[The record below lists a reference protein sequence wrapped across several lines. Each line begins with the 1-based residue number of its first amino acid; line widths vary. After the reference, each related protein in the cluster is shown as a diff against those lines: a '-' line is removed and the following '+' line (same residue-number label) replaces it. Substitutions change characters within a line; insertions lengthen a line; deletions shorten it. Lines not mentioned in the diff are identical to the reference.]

1 MFFNLLGQR
10 TLSSLDLPRTV
21 SVANGLPSAISVGD
35 LPSNRN
41 QERNE
46 GGTFDG
52 SASHFEHNGR
62 RRQKVPAR
70 DLPIQVLEKF
80 SRVTRLAR
88 ETTSQLFR
96 ESHSETGFGA
106 NKRKNHNQAPHAQPS
121 NSASNGLEKV
131 SIEIP
136 EALGPLEVTFCCFTP
151 SQISVCQ
158 CIYCGLFVSCFEML
172 YALQNFRIVIFL

>member
-21 SVANGLPSAISVGD
+21 SVANGLSSAISVGD
-35 LPSNRN
+35 LPSNGN

-52 SASHFEHNGR
+52 SASHFERNGR
-62 RRQKVPAR
+62 RRLKVPAR

-106 NKRKNHNQAPHAQPS
+106 NKRRNHNQAPHAQPS
-121 NSASNGLEKV
+121 NSASNDLEKV
-131 SIEIP
+131 STEIP
-136 EALGPLEVTFCCFTP
+136 EVSGPLEVTFCCFTP